1 MEFLVHEYN
10 DFNDYYPGFSVE
22 EVYGKEDS
30 QIFTRKKNNRGGGAG
45 GTAQ

>member
-1 MEFLVHEYN
+1 MKFLVHESN
-10 DFNDYYPGFSVE
+10 DFNDYYLSFPVE

-30 QIFTRKKNNRGGGAG
+30 QIFTRKTDNRGGGAG